1 LPCGLCGDII
11 PTETARCPACG
22 AWSRRRDF
30 RALGIGV
37 FMLLGFN
44 AFMAMGSAVSLMR
57 EIPVINAMNPDSY
70 DPVETGT
77 SLKAYGDV
85 FIIAGALAAITGILF
100 VAWLWRAHAQAPGPL
115 RHGKGWTV
123 GSWLVPVVNL
133 WIPARLVYDIWV
145 SSGRDQT
152 LQRHGV
158 RLVVFSWW
166 ACLLSSIG
174 LAWVFPSMDT
184 ATIADARFAVHVGV
198 AASAGQAVAAAL
210 CMAAVFHVTRLQL
223 RQP

>member
-1 LPCGLCGDII
+1 
-11 PTETARCPACG
+11 
-22 AWSRRRDF
+22 
-30 RALGIGV
+30 
-37 FMLLGFN
+37 MLLGFN

-57 EIPVINAMNPDSY
+57 ELPIIDAHDSTTY

-77 SLKAYGDV
+77 SLQAYGDV

-123 GSWLVPVVNL
+123 CSWLVPVVNL

-145 SSGRDQT
+145 SSGRYQT

-174 LAWVFPSMDT
+174 LAEIFPSVGTD
-184 ATIADARFAVHVGV
+184 TIADARFTVQVGV
-198 AASAGQAVAAAL
+198 AASAAQAVAAAL
-210 CMAAVFHVTRLQL
+210 CMVAVFHVTRLQL

>member
-1 LPCGLCGDII
+1 MPCGLCGDII

-57 EIPVINAMNPDSY
+57 ELPIIGAMNSDSY
-70 DPVETGT
+70 DPVETGS
-77 SLKAYGDV
+77 SLQAYSDV
-85 FIIAGALAAITGILF
+85 FVVAGALAAITGILF
-100 VAWLWRAHAQAPGPL
+100 IAWLWRAHSQSPGPL
-115 RHGKGWTV
+115 RHGRGWTV

-133 WIPARLVYDIWV
+133 WIPPRLVYDIWV
-145 SSGRDQT
+145 SSGRYQMA
-152 LQRHGV
+152 QRHGV
-158 RLVVFSWW
+158 GLIVFSWW
-166 ACLLSSIG
+166 TCLLASIG
-174 LAWVFPSMDT
+174 LAQIFPSVGTD
-184 ATIADARFAVHVGV
+184 TIADARFAVQVGV
-198 AASAGQAVAAAL
+198 AASAAQAVAAAL
-210 CMAAVFHVTRLQL
+210 CMVAVFHVTRLQL